1 MSYPENPDMGRYYV
15 MTIRDRKTERVFEY
29 VYPGTTAEM
38 VREFVQ
44 ALYGA
49 GFEVGEAVQYRGN
62 GAKVNRTP
70 G

>member
-1 MSYPENPDMGRYYV
+1 MAKYQV

-29 VYPGTTAEM
+29 VYPGDDAKI
-38 VREFVQ
+38 VREIVQ

-49 GFEVGEAVQYRGN
+49 GFEVGEAVTYLGN
-62 GAKVNRTP
+62 GAKVNKTP